1 MKTIPRAALYVAGAI
16 IACADDDEGP
26 SVPASVVRDSAG
38 VTIVENERPRPDSR
52 LGWRVGTAPAITIG
66 TAVGDSAYE
75 LFGVTDATRLP
86 DGKIVVANTGS
97 SELRAFDASGVHQG
111 SWGGQGDGPG
121 EFSTAGPSAVE
132 PWPGDSIGTSDAIAR
147 RVSVFDAN
155 GAHGRTFVL
164 EAPYYRLRG
173 VLPDGK
179 LFLGNGTTL
188 AAGVVGTGVVRR
200 DIAYGIAR
208 PDGGL
213 HATLGTHAGSEWYV
227 VSEDERMTVYAQP
240 FARSTLTAL
249 WADLIVV
256 SPNDRYEIRA
266 HGGDGT
272 LMRIVRRDHDLRSPT
287 AADVEDH
294 LFREYA
300 DASQEERAA
309 ALADL
314 RDMPRVETFPAFRR
328 IVGDRL
334 GFLWVE
340 EYLPPDESDGAV
352 PLWTVYDVDG
362 RVRGLVTT
370 PPDLRI
376 FEIGADYILGSTA
389 DEFGLEYVQLWTL
402 DRVGT

>member
-1 MKTIPRAALYVAGAI
+1 VRTLARAALYIVGTA
-16 IACADDDEGP
+16 IACTDDDEGT

-38 VTIVENERPRPDSR
+38 VTIVENERPGPDTR

-66 TAVGDSAYE
+66 TAVGDPVYE

-111 SWGGQGDGPG
+111 SWGGQGRGPG

-132 PWPGDSIGTSDAIAR
+132 PWPGDSIATSDAIAR
-147 RVSVFDAN
+147 RVSVFDAT

-179 LFLGNGTTL
+179 LFLGNGTAL

-200 DIAYGIAR
+200 DIAYGIAWS
-208 PDGGL
+208 DGGL

-227 VSEDERMTVYAQP
+227 VSEDQRMAVYALP

-249 WADLIVV
+249 WADLVVV
-256 SPNDRYEIRA
+256 SPNNRYEIRA
-266 HGGDGT
+266 YGADGT
-272 LMRIVRRDHDLRSPT
+272 LMRIVRRDQDVRSPT

-294 LFREYA
+294 LAREYA

-314 RDMPRVETFPAFRR
+314 RDMPRVEAFPAFRR

-340 EYLPPDESDGAV
+340 EYPMPGGKDDAV
-352 PLWTVYDVDG
+352 PLWTVFDVDG

-402 DRVGT
+402 DRVDT

>member
-1 MKTIPRAALYVAGAI
+1 MKTIPRAALYVAGAM
-16 IACADDDEGP
+16 IACADEDEGP

-97 SELRAFDASGVHQG
+97 SELRVFDASGVHQG

-200 DIAYGIAR
+200 DIAYGIAG

-213 HATLGTHAGSEWYV
+213 HATLGTHAGAEWYV

-340 EYLPPDESDGAV
+340 EYPPPDESDGAV